1 MVGDMS
7 FGAQG
12 EPSLD
17 YLPCRYGNSK
27 LLFRGPKR
35 DLDTPY
41 VAFLGG
47 SETYGK
53 FVETPFVKQLDAKL
67 PVQCV
72 NFGCLNAGV
81 DVFFNDPFVPDAAS
95 RACVTVIQVPPA
107 QNMSNRLYTV
117 HPRRNDRFVSATKMM
132 TAIFPDVDFAG
143 FHFNKHLLRH
153 LREISPERYRLV
165 EEELSQAWV
174 ARMTALLSRISGRT
188 VLMWVSGRSPEDGN
202 EFDIEP
208 MHVTRAMLDQ
218 VQEHVTM
225 YVEICLPH
233 DAQTDTCAG
242 MVFSDLEAPAAKEMI
257 GLDAHAEIANRL
269 EPVLQKML

>member
-7 FGAQG
+7 FGALG

-35 DLDTPY
+35 DLNVPY

-53 FVETPFVKQLDAKL
+53 FVENPFVTLLDAKL

-95 RACVTVIQVPPA
+95 RACATVIQVPPA

-117 HPRRNDRFVSATKMM
+117 HPRRNDRFVSATTMLS
-132 TAIFPDVDFAG
+132 TVFPDVDFAG
-143 FHFNKHLLRH
+143 FHFNKHMLKH
-153 LREISPERYRLV
+153 LRDISPERYRLV
-165 EEELSQAWV
+165 EQELSQAWV
-174 ARMTALLSRISGRT
+174 ARMTSLLSRISGRII
-188 VLMWVSGRSPEDGN
+188 LLWASERSPEDDNQFGV
-202 EFDIEP
+202 EP
-208 MHVTRAMLDQ
+208 MHVTRDMLNH
-218 VQEHVTM
+218 VQEHVTT
-225 YVEICLPH
+225 YVEVCLP
-233 DAQTDTCAG
+233 AQKESERCAG
-242 MVFSDLEAPAAKEMI
+242 MVFSDLDAPAAKEMI
-257 GLDAHAEIANRL
+257 GLDAHAQIAMQL
-269 EPVLQKML
+269 EPALQGML

>member
-1 MVGDMS
+1 MS

-35 DLDTPY
+35 DLDESY
-41 VAFLGG
+41 IAFLGG

-53 FVETPFVKQLDAKL
+53 FVEAPFVKLLDAQL

-81 DVFFNDPFVPDAAS
+81 DVFYNDPFVPDAAS
-95 RACVTVIQVPPA
+95 RAKVTVIQVPPA

-117 HPRRNDRFVSATKMM
+117 HPRRNDRFVSATTMLS
-132 TAIFPDVDFAG
+132 TVFPDVDFAG
-143 FHFNKHLLRH
+143 FHFNKHLLTH
-153 LREISPERYRLV
+153 LRDLSPDRYRLV
-165 EEELSQAWV
+165 EQELAQAWV
-174 ARMTALLSRISGRT
+174 ARMTSLLARISGRII
-188 VLMWVSGRSPEDGN
+188 LMWVSERRPEDH
-202 EFDIEP
+202 EQFDVEP
-208 MHVTRAMLDQ
+208 MHVTRDMLDK
-218 VQEHVTM
+218 VQEHVTS
-225 YVEICLPH
+225 YLEICLNR
-233 DAQTDTCAG
+233 TDQDDGCIG

-257 GLDAHAEIANRL
+257 GVNAHTQIAAEL
-269 EPVLQKML
+269 EPVLRRML